1 MISCGSR
8 KIMFIFSWSHYVLG
22 NSDFRRAIL
31 QFWKK
36 EEQALNNVYINM

>member
-8 KIMFIFSWSHYVLG
+8 NIMFIFSWSHYVLD

-31 QFWKK
+31 QFWKR
-36 EEQALNNVYINM
+36 EQALNNVYINM